1 MKSYYSLM
9 GIEPTASQDEIEK
22 AYKRQSERYDPARVS
37 TMDEEIRRIA
47 VQRTAELQHAYTVL
61 SDPQKRKE
69 YDQSIGLQQRRE
81 QSTETPAPSQTRHAR
96 ERWFALGGAI
106 VGVVLIVIIWLA
118 TQANGTNV
126 PTAPKVNR
134 IAPDFTLLTPEGKEI
149 SLSDYRGD
157 VVLVNFWGSWCE
169 PCVHELPELQAAHER
184 LSDQGFVVIGV
195 NLFDDE
201 QQTYNHTVQDIQQ
214 FVEENGIT
222 YPVVLDNQGEVTE
235 AYRVFPI
242 PTSFFV
248 DTEGNIRY
256 VLPRELTTEEIVAWF
271 TELKQEATALHETL
285 K

>member
-22 AYKRQSERYDPARVS
+22 AYKHQSERYDPARVS
-37 TMDEEIRRIA
+37 NMDEEIRRIA

-69 YDQSIGLQQRRE
+69 YDQSIGLQQRRG

-106 VGVVLIVIIWLA
+106 IGVVLIVTILLA
-118 TQANGTNV
+118 TQANGAKV

-134 IAPDFTLLTPEGKEI
+134 TAPDFTLLTPEGKEI
-149 SLSDYRGD
+149 TLSDYRGN

-201 QQTYNHTVQDIQQ
+201 QQNYNHTVQDIQQ

-248 DTEGNIRY
+248 DTKGNIRY